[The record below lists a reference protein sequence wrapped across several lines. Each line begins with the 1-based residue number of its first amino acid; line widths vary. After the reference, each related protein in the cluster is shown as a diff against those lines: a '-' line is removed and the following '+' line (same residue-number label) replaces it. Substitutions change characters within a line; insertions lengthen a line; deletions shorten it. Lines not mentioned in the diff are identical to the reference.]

1 VSVAPPTTA
10 PLRAHLSIADRRLD
24 YVWLAFAVLCLGVMV
39 VADDWQA
46 VPMHLI
52 WISLSLVFGLRLWS
66 RRGTVTAVGFVVLS
80 TTAVML
86 ILGQWHHEP
95 AELVDVPLMTAVFGA
110 MVWHARRRQRAME
123 DLAAAHERERAF
135 LRDASHSLRTPLTV
149 AFGHAEIVRD
159 AQPEGSSSHADLSIV
174 LDELRRLS
182 RTSER
187 LLTLA
192 ASDHAAFLRPAPF
205 DPAALLHDVAR
216 RWSVATGRH
225 VEAVAEPG
233 SEIVA
238 DAERVR
244 EALDALVE
252 NALRASA
259 HSDEVTLRLRHHR
272 DSVAV
277 DVCDRGLGIAP
288 EDLARLFEPFARP
301 AGAGGRGTGLGLAIV
316 RAIAEAHGGGVDVN
330 SVPGQGSVFTLR
342 LGQSRSV
349 AAASPAPAVP
359 RLVPQQ
365 T

>member
-1 VSVAPPTTA
+1 MAG
-10 PLRAHLSIADRRLD
+10 RRLD
-24 YVWLAFAVLCLGVMV
+24 FVWLAFAALCLGAMLL
-39 VADDWQA
+39 ADEWQA

-52 WISLSLVFGLRLWS
+52 WISLSVVFGLRLWS
-66 RRGTVTAVGFVVLS
+66 RRGTAAALGFAMAS

-86 ILGQWHHEP
+86 ILGHWRHEP
-95 AELVDVPLMTAVFGA
+95 AEMVDVPLMAAVFGA

-123 DLAAAHERERAF
+123 ELAAAHERERTF

-182 RTSER
+182 RTSDR

-192 ASDHAAFLRPAPF
+192 ASDHAAFLDPAPF

-216 RWSVATGRH
+216 RWRVATGRH

-233 SEIVA
+233 PETVA
-238 DAERVR
+238 DAERLR

-259 HSDEVTLRLRHHR
+259 LGDEVTLRLRR
-272 DSVAV
+272 DDDGVV
-277 DVCDRGLGIAP
+277 IDVCDRGLGIAP
-288 EDLARLFEPFARP
+288 EDMGRLFEPFARP
-301 AGAGGRGTGLGLAIV
+301 TGAGGRGTGLGLAIV
-316 RAIAEAHGGGVDVN
+316 RAIAEAHGGRVDVH
-330 SVPGQGSVFTLR
+330 SVAGQGTVFTLR
-342 LGQSRSV
+342 LGPSRPV
-349 AAASPAPAVP
+349 AAASPAPVVP
-359 RLVPQQ
+359 RLLAQQ
-365 T
+365 TS